1 MLLVGF
7 ELEPE
12 EGERKA
18 MNEFFLIS
26 MIVMKEWYNGHKIGG
41 KEITKDSFE
50 DLQQHI
56 CVLNLDSEF
65 GMNMTPEVML
75 IVLVLLM
82 MTTTTM
88 MLMMMV
94 MMMIVI
100 CTLMGLLSGIFAL
113 VRRMLEKVRGRR
125 ACGQPGP
132 SYI

>member
-1 MLLVGF
+1 MVLLVGF

-26 MIVMKEWYNGHKIGG
+26 MIVMKEWYNGHEIGG

-65 GMNMTPEVML
+65 G
-75 IVLVLLM
+75 I
-82 MTTTTM
+82 
-88 MLMMMV
+88 
-94 MMMIVI
+94 
-100 CTLMGLLSGIFAL
+100 
-113 VRRMLEKVRGRR
+113 
-125 ACGQPGP
+125 
-132 SYI
+132 